1 MIVECKGNVGI
12 LNKIGIFAGSLLITV
27 MAVYFYSPVSGSFA
41 DERAKIRIGIN
52 TISSLWLNNNFLNF
66 DITPTDSGAYSIKE
80 LAANGFTN
88 SNAGFE
94 LYFSSSDN
102 STDMTHRSSSINDVI
117 SSNFT
122 GTNLGLTE
130 IPMNSWGYR
139 PKNTSNAIIIPP
151 ASNPTKVAD
160 YNTSTTSTDGSG
172 TVLQIGVRVNNS
184 IASGYYS
191 KDVKFSMV
199 THEPIIPI
207 QDFDCASLDTG
218 DEIRV
223 TDTRDSNQYMIA
235 KLNDGRCWMTENL
248 RLKNKTITNEDSDIS
263 AASYTVPDS
272 VETIYRDFY
281 EPYVYD
287 TENTSYGMY
296 YNHIVASAG
305 TQAGQNDFTELSY
318 SICPKGWKIP
328 SADEW
333 QVMYNA
339 HSITDS
345 AEGSVI
351 ARATPINLIYSGHY
365 VTDGSDDDG
374 KSGVS
379 DQGEMGVWWT
389 GTAGMTGGRR
399 VAAAITDTSVTRYK
413 WTYRVNGNAIRCI
426 RRNS

>member
-1 MIVECKGNVGI
+1 MIVKCKSNTSI
-12 LNKIGIFAGSLLITV
+12 LDKIGIFAGSLLITV
-27 MAVYFYSPVSGSFA
+27 IAVYFYSPVLGLFA
-41 DERAKIRIGIN
+41 DETASVKVNIN
-52 TISSLWLNNNFLNF
+52 PVSSLWMDNNYLNF
-66 DITPTDSGAYSIKE
+66 DITPTDNGVHTAKVIEAYS
-80 LAANGFTN
+80 FTN
-88 SNAGFE
+88 SNAGHE
-94 LYFSSSDN
+94 IYFSSVDD
-102 STDMTHRSSSINDVI
+102 STDMTHRNPSIHDVI
-117 SSNFT
+117 SSNFS
-122 GTNLGLTE
+122 GSIDYDK
-130 IPMNSWGYR
+130 IPLNSWGYSVDGTY
-139 PKNTSNAIIIPP
+139 KLQAVPP
-151 ASNPTKVAD
+151 ASAAIKAYDSGAIVGEHR
-160 YNTSTTSTDGSG
+160 TD
-172 TVLQIGVRVNNS
+172 LRIGVRVSNGIS
-184 IASGYYS
+184 SGYYS
-191 KDVKFSMV
+191 KDVRFSMI
-199 THEPIIPI
+199 THEPMIPI
-207 QDFDCASLDTG
+207 QEFDCSSIEIG
-218 DEIRV
+218 DEVRL
-223 TDTRDSNQYMIA
+223 TDMRDMNQYMVA

-281 EPYVYD
+281 EPYIYD
-287 TENTSYGMY
+287 TGNTSYGMY

-305 TQAGQNDFTELSY
+305 TQAGQNDFTELNY

-333 QVMYNA
+333 LVMYNA

-351 ARATPINLIYSGHY
+351 ARAAPINLIYSGHY

>member
-1 MIVECKGNVGI
+1 MIVECKENVGI
-12 LNKIGIFAGSLLITV
+12 LNKIGVFAGSLLITV
-27 MAVYFYSPVSGSFA
+27 VAVYFYSPVSGSFA
-41 DERAKIRIGIN
+41 DESAKVRVGIN
-52 TISSLWLNNNFLNF
+52 TISSLWLDNNFLNF
-66 DITPTDSGAYSIKE
+66 DITPTDSGTYSIKE

-122 GTNLGLTE
+122 ETNLGLTE

-151 ASNPTKVAD
+151 ASNPSKVAD

-272 VETIYRDFY
+272 SGYMSTDYYTESIYD
-281 EPYVYD
+281 PG
-287 TENTSYGMY
+287 NSSYGMY
-296 YNHIVASAG
+296 YNYYALSAG
-305 TQAGQNDFTELSY
+305 TVGGESNSSVATKT
-318 SICPKGWKIP
+318 ICPKGWTVP
-328 SADEW
+328 TSDEW
-333 QVMYNA
+333 QTMYTA
-339 HSITDS
+339 HGITSS
-345 AEGSVI
+345 AEGSTI

-365 VTDGSDDDG
+365 VTNDSDDEG

-379 DQGEMGVWWT
+379 DQGEIGVWWT
-389 GTAGMTGGRR
+389 ISTALTSGRR
-399 VAAAITDTSVTRYK
+399 LAAEVSDTTVGRYK
-413 WTYRVNGNAIRCI
+413 WSYRINGNAIRCI

>member
-1 MIVECKGNVGI
+1 MIVECKGNIGI

-27 MAVYFYSPVSGSFA
+27 MAVYFYSPVTGSYA
-41 DERAKIRIGIN
+41 DETAKVRVGIN
-52 TISSLWLNNNFLNF
+52 TISSLWLDNNFLNF
-66 DITPTDSGAYSIKE
+66 DITPTDRGAYSIKE

-122 GTNLGLTE
+122 ETNLGLTE
-130 IPMNSWGYR
+130 IPMNSWAYHPR
-139 PKNTSNAIIIPP
+139 NTSKAIIIPP
-151 ASNPTKVAD
+151 ANNPAKVAD
-160 YNTSTTSTDGSG
+160 YNTSTTSTSGSE
-172 TVLQIGVRVNNS
+172 TALEIGVRVNNS

-207 QDFDCASLDTG
+207 QDFDCASLDAG

-223 TDTRDSNQYMIA
+223 TDTRDSNQYMIS

-272 VETIYRDFY
+272 SETMINSLTD
-281 EPYVYD
+281 PALYD
-287 TENTSYGMY
+287 TGNTSYGVY
-296 YNHIVASAG
+296 YNYVATSAG
-305 TQAGQNDFTELSY
+305 TITTMNNGDTLSE
-318 SICPKGWKIP
+318 SICPKGWTIP
-328 SADEW
+328 SRNDWLALF
-333 QVMYNA
+333 NA
-339 HSITDS
+339 YSITNDS
-345 AEGSVI
+345 AGSTI
-351 ARATPINLIYSGHY
+351 LRATPINMVYSGLY
-365 VTDGSDDDG
+365 SNDADEGG
-374 KSGVS
+374 LGVLS
-379 DQGEMGVWWT
+379 QGE
-389 GTAGMTGGRR
+389 AGLYWSTQTSYTYGRR
-399 VAAAITDTSVTRYK
+399 ESTYISDTSATVYHALYRY
-413 WTYRVNGNAIRCI
+413 NGLAIRCI